1 MTSESKKQDT
11 FSAPALDVEPEYPP
25 TLPMTALNF
34 QKPSNAQRKLNLT
47 SSLQKSAFM
56 QTNDEVSRRHS
67 NDSMTAP
74 TNINPQLA
82 FSPQMHPSS
91 RRASNVSPI
100 SSSSMVREVEK
111 KTIGPSRK
119 NSVTSTH
126 SNFSY
131 RVPIKSY
138 LRGFKKDESEYNLH
152 HKQLQSASQLES
164 MFSNVSK
171 RPSIL
176 VTTGSEESDEQ
187 SRGKTLWKI
196 LRFAVLDS
204 HELVDQMKEEAAV
217 ASLAR
222 KRRFTIKKLSNMR
235 EKFDTNATTSVKL
248 PPFPENQPTPE
259 TFQHSSALFHKYFLY
274 RAFDEKGEFIPA
286 YMRHTDTFTS
296 VTFENDG
303 LHPMSIFGLVTNTVM
318 IENIGGI
325 GSILSRILP
334 IGALFAVFMHIQAC
348 TLYYMASIEEFF
360 SWSVQFDHWKFFPGG
375 FDAAGYT
382 DRYIWMLTQAV
393 GNTFSMNFKPET
405 TTEQVTNI
413 IFIVIGA
420 TLYALLV
427 GLLSSAAIA
436 YDSSG
441 RMYRQKIDEL
451 NEYLT
456 WKKIDEVTKKKV
468 LSYYEFK
475 YRGKYFE
482 EQTLL
487 ADMNNSLRM
496 ELASINA
503 RRLIEQVTFL
513 KREMKDGRDNFV
525 FHQGENAT
533 EMFFIQTGKVN
544 IIVNGKLVTTSSSDL
559 SLEVALIANIPRTA
573 TVQAALACILYS
585 LSSKD
590 FALILNE
597 FEDMKE
603 RIDLIYQDRMEKV
616 RKEKE
621 GK

>member
-1 MTSESKKQDT
+1 
-11 FSAPALDVEPEYPP
+11 
-25 TLPMTALNF
+25 
-34 QKPSNAQRKLNLT
+34 
-47 SSLQKSAFM
+47 
-56 QTNDEVSRRHS
+56 
-67 NDSMTAP
+67 
-74 TNINPQLA
+74 
-82 FSPQMHPSS
+82 
-91 RRASNVSPI
+91 
-100 SSSSMVREVEK
+100 
-111 KTIGPSRK
+111 
-119 NSVTSTH
+119 
-126 SNFSY
+126 
-131 RVPIKSY
+131 
-138 LRGFKKDESEYNLH
+138 
-152 HKQLQSASQLES
+152 
-164 MFSNVSK
+164 
-171 RPSIL
+171 
-176 VTTGSEESDEQ
+176 
-187 SRGKTLWKI
+187 
-196 LRFAVLDS
+196 
-204 HELVDQMKEEAAV
+204 
-217 ASLAR
+217 
-222 KRRFTIKKLSNMR
+222 
-235 EKFDTNATTSVKL
+235 
-248 PPFPENQPTPE
+248 
-259 TFQHSSALFHKYFLY
+259 
-274 RAFDEKGEFIPA
+274 
-286 YMRHTDTFTS
+286 
-296 VTFENDG
+296 
-303 LHPMSIFGLVTNTVM
+303 
-318 IENIGGI
+318 
-325 GSILSRILP
+325 
-334 IGALFAVFMHIQAC
+334 
-348 TLYYMASIEEFF
+348 MASIEEFF

-513 KREMKDGRDNFV
+513 KREMKDGRDSIYIGKMANALNVVYYVLGDFV

-544 IIVNGKLVTTSSSDL
+544 IIVNGKLVTTSSSG
-559 SLEVALIANIPRTA
+559 SFFGEVALIANIPRTA

-621 GK
+621 GKVKAMAIAKLM